1 MVVFEMLRHNGRDM
15 NGTCTE
21 NSTKEARRSIFTSRE
36 KFLPQIHDKSRMLN
50 AMRPLILYMGPI
62 FEVEL
67 TPVLRTEEVLKLA
80 QLAEEAGVDRLGIS
94 DVIFYPDTYELQAL
108 CAFVTK
114 RMRIGSLVT
123 NPYTRHPAVIAA
135 AASTLDEISNGR
147 AFLGIGAGAGIGKL
161 GVIRSPPASTIRE
174 AVHIIRELLDGRE
187 VNYQGNNYQIFG
199 NDSRL
204 EFPPGRTV
212 PILIGTR
219 SPRIAKLAGELA
231 DIIVIGAR
239 YVSDQQLTNY
249 LRWISEGAAH
259 ARRDIDSIEIA
270 PRLTVCASG
279 DGKLARESVK
289 LYAAYYL
296 ALLRPPDMLIEETKL
311 QKIIDAV
318 RRVKGWYFSPNVEY
332 PKEIH
337 SLVDEEIV
345 DKFAVAGTPD
355 ECIEKIRYIITRYRF
370 RSVSLNVAAVRRE
383 KIFDGM
389 AETIKSIGD
398 IIQGLKRA

>member
-1 MVVFEMLRHNGRDM
+1 M
-15 NGTCTE
+15 NGACTE

-239 YVSDQQLTNY
+239 YISDQQITNY
-249 LRWISEGAAH
+249 LQWISEGAAR

-270 PRLTVCASG
+270 PRLTICASE
-279 DGKLARESVK
+279 DSELARQSVK

-296 ALLRPPDMLIEETKL
+296 ALLRPPDMLIEEAKL
-311 QKIIDAV
+311 HKIIDAV
-318 RRVKGWYFSPNVEY
+318 TRVKGWYFSPNVEY
-332 PKEIH
+332 PKEIDN
-337 SLVDEEIV
+337 LVDEEIV

-355 ECIEKIRYIITRYRF
+355 ECIEKIRNILTRYGF
-370 RSVSLNVAAVRRE
+370 RSISLNVSAVRRE

-398 IIQGLKRA
+398 IIQGLKRGS

>member
-1 MVVFEMLRHNGRDM
+1 
-15 NGTCTE
+15 
-21 NSTKEARRSIFTSRE
+21 
-36 KFLPQIHDKSRMLN
+36 
-50 AMRPLILYMGPI
+50 
-62 FEVEL
+62 
-67 TPVLRTEEVLKLA
+67 
-80 QLAEEAGVDRLGIS
+80 
-94 DVIFYPDTYELQAL
+94 
-108 CAFVTK
+108 
-114 RMRIGSLVT
+114 
-123 NPYTRHPAVIAA
+123 
-135 AASTLDEISNGR
+135 
-147 AFLGIGAGAGIGKL
+147 
-161 GVIRSPPASTIRE
+161 
-174 AVHIIRELLDGRE
+174 
-187 VNYQGNNYQIFG
+187 
-199 NDSRL
+199 
-204 EFPPGRTV
+204 
-212 PILIGTR
+212 
-219 SPRIAKLAGELA
+219 
-231 DIIVIGAR
+231 VIGAR

-259 ARRDIDSIEIA
+259 ARRDIDSIEVA

-355 ECIEKIRYIITRYRF
+355 ECIEKIRNIITRYRF